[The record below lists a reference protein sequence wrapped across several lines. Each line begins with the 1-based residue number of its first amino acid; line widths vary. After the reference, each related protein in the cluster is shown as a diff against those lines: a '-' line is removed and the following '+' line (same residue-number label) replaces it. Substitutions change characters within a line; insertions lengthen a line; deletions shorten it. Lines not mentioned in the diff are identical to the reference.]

1 MGAETGD
8 KNKIIRQ
15 VMERLDEILCSYQ
28 GRGHQTVYIDLDSL
42 ALFSSLIIYGQIKA
56 ENYKYEYN
64 PAIDKDETA
73 VSIYRKLA
81 PQTRWRVGRHTQIEQ
96 IRLNALRQFSAMG
109 EPEYH
114 GQIYYPDIRAFL
126 ICGEI
131 LPYEIF
137 QLFMERPEAEKLY
150 IFQYPFYREGEEPAY
165 FSFAPNEDAKERMK
179 QYIERKLEEMYRIVN
194 EKSKATNII
203 PPIT

>member
-1 MGAETGD
+1 MGAETD
-8 KNKIIRQ
+8 RRDEIIRR

-42 ALFSSLIIYGQIKA
+42 ALFSGLILYGQVKA
-56 ENYKYEYN
+56 ENYEYEYN
-64 PAIDKDETA
+64 PAIDRDEIA

-96 IRLNALRQFSAMG
+96 IRMNALRQFSKMG
-109 EPEYH
+109 VPEYH
-114 GQIYYPDIRAFL
+114 GQIYYPDTRTFL

-137 QLFMERPEAEKLY
+137 QLFVDMPEAEKLY
-150 IFQYPFYREGEEPAY
+150 IVPYPFRSDGEKPKY
-165 FSFAPNEDAKERMK
+165 YSFAPDEGAKERMK
-179 QYIERKLEEMYRIVN
+179 QYVEHKFEEMCRIVH
-194 EKSKATNII
+194 EKSKDTYTI